1 MTAPVVGIFRTEKD
15 ALHAME
21 ELKAAGWSKEQ
32 LSVIRRTRE
41 EVCRVESQTGTNASE
56 GMVSGGLAGAVLGG
70 AAGVLATAGLLFV
83 PGIGPLLAA
92 GPIATVLA
100 GAAFGGSAGTLVGGL
115 AGLGIPDHQAE
126 QYRTLVEQDHVLVIA
141 TADAGNQALAERIV
155 TACGSLE
162 GAAAESAATEALA
175 LDRGRLRD
183 EAAAPGSADRAVRLN
198 RVREESA
205 AAAGAASGAAAEDVR
220 VLIGPRPGEST
231 VDAPAPAQELIVPIP
246 PAGE

>member
-15 ALHAME
+15 ALRAVE

-41 EVCRVESQTGTNASE
+41 EVCRVESKSGTNAPE

-141 TADAGNQALAERIV
+141 TADTGNQALAERIV

-162 GAAAESAATEALA
+162 ETAAGPAAAAEASATAGL
-175 LDRGRLRD
+175 RG

-220 VLIGPRPGEST
+220 VLIGPRPDEST
-231 VDAPAPAQELIVPIP
+231 VDAPAPAQELIVPIAP
-246 PAGE
+246 TGE